1 MHYVLQAII
10 ISAVIGL
17 LGRKLCRHV
26 TVPPFAK
33 KCAAVVFGPALQGL
47 AFRPRRACAEPPSF
61 NAVASLSL
69 LSLLGATLSS
79 RKGQS

>member
-10 ISAVIGL
+10 ISAVIAL

-33 KCAAVVFGPALQGL
+33 KCAAVVFGSALQGL
-47 AFRPRRACAEPPSF
+47 GFALGGLA
-61 NAVASLSL
+61 LSL
-69 LSLLGATLSS
+69 LLLMLLH
-79 RKGQS
+79 R